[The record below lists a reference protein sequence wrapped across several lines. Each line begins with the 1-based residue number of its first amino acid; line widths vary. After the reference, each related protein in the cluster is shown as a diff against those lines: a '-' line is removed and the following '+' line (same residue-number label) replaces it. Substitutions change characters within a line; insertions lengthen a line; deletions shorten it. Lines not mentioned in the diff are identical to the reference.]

1 MTELHA
7 PAREASAVQAPAPA
21 RRSGQRR
28 EIGAILLRSTALTE
42 EQLEEAIQAQHEEGG
57 LLGERLVAK
66 GFVTADQVLGAL
78 AEQLELPVRTQIH
91 LGDVE
96 ESLVERVPIGFA
108 KDHGVLPL
116 SREIGGAVKVAIT
129 NPLDTAALDDL
140 RLIFDGADIQ
150 VELATQRTILGA
162 INEVY
167 DRGPGSTD
175 ALAEDAAEDLSML
188 ASEISQEPQ
197 DLIESDDD
205 APIIKLVNSLLHTA
219 VKERASDLHL
229 EPFENELRVRFRIDN
244 VLYEPI
250 KPLPKALQASI
261 VSRIKIMGHL
271 NIAEKRLPQDG
282 RIRLKIA
289 GRDYDVR
296 LSTLPVAF
304 GERVVM
310 RLLPRTQELLDLA
323 TLGFDEQQ
331 LSVMQKLITRP
342 NGIVLVTGPT
352 GSGKTTT
359 LYAALSRINATDKN
373 IITIED
379 PVEIQLA
386 GVGQI
391 EVNSK
396 IGLSFANGLR
406 SILRQDPNVILV
418 GEIRDLETAEIAIQ
432 ASLTGHLVFSTL
444 HTNDAPSA
452 ITRLVDMG
460 VEPFLVGSSLVA
472 VLAQRL
478 VRVLCPDC
486 KVPYEATSEELT
498 ELGIRDPGRP
508 VRLYRPE
515 GCAGCNYAGYRGR
528 IGIME
533 LMQIDDDIRNLVSQN
548 IDSKTIKNAA
558 VRAGM
563 HPLRFDGARKVLAGL
578 TSVAEVLRATEE
590 QGAVAQI

>member
-1 MTELHA
+1 VSELVQSSPLRAA
-7 PAREASAVQAPAPA
+7 PGPRD
-21 RRSGQRR
+21 
-28 EIGAILLRSTALTE
+28 IGEILLRTTALTS
-42 EQLEEAIQAQHEEGG
+42 EQLESARAAQREAGG
-57 LLGERLVAK
+57 RLGDLLVSRGHVS
-66 GFVTADQVLGAL
+66 ADQLLGAL
-78 AEQLELPVRTQIH
+78 AEQLGLPVRAQIH
-91 LGDVE
+91 QGDVD
-96 ESLVERVPIGFA
+96 ESLIERLPIGFA
-108 KDHGVLPL
+108 KDHRVLPL
-116 SREIGGAVKVAIT
+116 ARLEGGAVRVAVT
-129 NPLDTAALDDL
+129 DPLDTAPLDDL
-140 RLIFDGADIQ
+140 RLLFDGADI
-150 VELATQRTILGA
+150 VIELATQRTILGA

-175 ALAEDAAEDLSML
+175 ALASDAAGDLSLL

-197 DLIESDDD
+197 DLLESGEDD
-205 APIIKLVNSLLHTA
+205 APIIKLVNSLLHNA

-261 VSRIKIMGHL
+261 VSRIKIMGRL

-296 LSTLPVAF
+296 LSTLPVAY

-310 RLLPRTQELLDLA
+310 RLLPRTQELLDLT

-331 LSVMQKLITRP
+331 LATMNKLITRP

-359 LYAALSRINATDKN
+359 LYGALARINATDKN

-379 PVEIQLA
+379 PVEIQLP
-386 GVGQI
+386 GIGQI
-391 EVNSK
+391 EVNAK
-396 IGLSFANGLR
+396 VDLTFARGLR

-478 VRVLCPDC
+478 VRVLCADC
-486 KVPYEATSEELT
+486 KVPYEATPEELA
-498 ELGIRDPGRP
+498 ELGIKTSGRS

-528 IGIME
+528 IGIFE
-533 LMQIDDDIRNLVSQN
+533 LMQVDDEVRQLVSQN
-548 IDSKTIKNAA
+548 VDSKTIKSAA
-558 VRAGM
+558 VRRGM
-563 HPLRFDGARKVLAGL
+563 HPLRSDGARKVLAGV